1 MMKMMARM
9 IQEQSVANPL
19 ESEVTL
25 TIKFVIQNIGQFNS
39 EEITRFLEVY
49 EYEMTKKGA
58 TRLYNRMVTLDVRV
72 KVAEISRKIAHI
84 LECWNG
90 FHQPLYQNY

>member
-1 MMKMMARM
+1 MVNFMMKMMARM

-49 EYEMTKKGA
+49 EYEMTSKC
-58 TRLYNRMVTLDVRV
+58 
-72 KVAEISRKIAHI
+72 EI
-84 LECWNG
+84 
-90 FHQPLYQNY
+90 